1 MDLPISGAR
10 VKPGGDLWSGTHRIE
25 RGGSFELSNEGLRP
39 TIVLVDATGLVWE
52 RVGTGDPERIYGLT
66 DYLHQRVLDREAHWR
81 AADEVGTDYA
91 SSAFQ
96 EDEGDQR
103 QPAPTS

>member
-39 TIVLVDATGLVWE
+39 TIVL
-52 RVGTGDPERIYGLT
+52 
-66 DYLHQRVLDREAHWR
+66 DREAHWR